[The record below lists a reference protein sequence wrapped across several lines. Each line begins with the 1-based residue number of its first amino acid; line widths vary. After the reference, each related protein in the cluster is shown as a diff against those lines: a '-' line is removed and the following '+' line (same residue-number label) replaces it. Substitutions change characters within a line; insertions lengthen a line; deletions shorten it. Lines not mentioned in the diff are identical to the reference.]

1 MTRLYQPAWNH
12 IKKEGFIRL
21 SAEAH
26 LHPRIY
32 KAIRKEKDMDTV
44 YKYEMAERGDA
55 GWLSSSSKGT
65 ILTIILTVRA
75 SVKNY
80 NPTNLFT

>member
-1 MTRLYQPAWNH
+1 MSRLYQPAWNT
-12 IKKEGFIRL
+12 IKLNGSIRL

-26 LHPRIY
+26 LHARIY

-65 ILTIILTVRA
+65 VLTIVLTVRA

-80 NPTNLFT
+80 NQSNLFT